1 MEKWTQAQ
9 KEAINSKGSTLVT
22 ASAGTGKTAVLT
34 EKVASLFLQDNIDVN
49 QLLVM
54 TFSSAAA
61 EEMKTRISNKLS
73 EIAKDKS
80 VPLNKRRHLF
90 TQIRLLHTANIKTIH
105 SFCNDIV
112 KKYYYEINLNPNIEV
127 GNTFDIAIIKRK
139 AISKVLEEEYRKKE
153 SAFIHL
159 VEYFDNSEEIE
170 DIFIN
175 SHEKIFNNIDPF
187 AWLNKAVE
195 LYNIDETV
203 LPEFMQIKLLS
214 DFKKA
219 LGFYHQAQFEIE
231 ASDDPKLDKA
241 LKVIN
246 DDISLINKIIDNLN
260 RKDINT
266 FGYNLLD
273 AFGAT
278 IRFSANYNDIKALRN
293 KGKDIVDKYKK
304 SNFDIPQQ
312 LKRIKHMYP
321 AVRKFAEIIVE
332 FNKEYTKLKQS
343 QNIIDFSD
351 MEQYANKILDN
362 KNISLMYKNTFR
374 YVFVDE
380 YQDTS
385 PIQESI
391 IRKISG
397 ANNLFCVGDQK
408 QSIYGFRSSEPAL
421 FMDRD
426 KAYRE
431 KEMPGQV
438 ISLNNNFR
446 SSKNILDCAN
456 DVFFYISS
464 QSKEI
469 NYDKDAALIH
479 GRKDES
485 EIKPVEINLISDTFK
500 ENFTNLSS
508 DEVEVFNIVKTIKNK
523 LEEKVYDPEL
533 KDYREVKYSD
543 IVILCRKLTG
553 ISDHFVKIFTD
564 NKIPFIIE
572 KSGGLLST
580 VEIQNF
586 INILELNNNIN
597 NDLAIISFIHEGFM
611 GFSDDDLI
619 SIRKWNYD
627 NTLIANIQE
636 LALQDS
642 DLAIKCNKFLNFFK
656 SLKNQERYLNLTEL
670 LNFIIEELN
679 YIDYYAIQKNGKQ
692 KIANIKLFLQY
703 AFNYEQKHNDKIFGF
718 LNYINELNNTQ
729 TIIDEAKVN
738 YDENSIRITTIHKS
752 KGLEYPIVI
761 LPFMG
766 KAFSNIDKRINVN
779 IDRNT
784 GLGFKYFNLEKEE
797 KGKTFIRTLIDD
809 IISEK
814 SKEEEM
820 RLLYV
825 AMTRAKEELVI
836 QGTMSGSKTNASL
849 LDASCMLDWIV
860 STVISGSEDN
870 VFDSTTSLKALKG
883 SWKINVAQKEDI
895 EEYIDKKIIPVDSET
910 FLARYSLPSI
920 TKETTQISTI
930 DRNIPTTISASRIL
944 LEQENPF
951 KTPKFKSKESA
962 ANIGTATHNFLR
974 HVNFK
979 GDTSY
984 FGLLDQKEEIIEKG
998 LMKADE
1004 TNLVD
1009 LIKLEKFFDTDLAQ
1023 LISSADRIEKER
1035 SLSVIELADNVGF
1048 YSMNTKEI
1056 LVRCILDL
1064 MFEKDGEWFLVDY
1077 KTDKINDENDDNE
1090 LTNKILSH
1098 RTQLSFYEKAIKKI
1112 YGISIKDTYIVFLDI
1127 GKAFKI
1133 FKQE

>member
-1 MEKWTQAQ
+1 M
-9 KEAINSKGSTLVT
+9 
-22 ASAGTGKTAVLT
+22 
-34 EKVASLFLQDNIDVN
+34 
-49 QLLVM
+49 
-54 TFSSAAA
+54 
-61 EEMKTRISNKLS
+61 
-73 EIAKDKS
+73 
-80 VPLNKRRHLF
+80 
-90 TQIRLLHTANIKTIH
+90 
-105 SFCNDIV
+105 C
-112 KKYYYEINLNPNIEV
+112 
-127 GNTFDIAIIKRK
+127 
-139 AISKVLEEEYRKKE
+139 
-153 SAFIHL
+153 
-159 VEYFDNSEEIE
+159 
-170 DIFIN
+170 
-175 SHEKIFNNIDPF
+175 
-187 AWLNKAVE
+187 
-195 LYNIDETV
+195 
-203 LPEFMQIKLLS
+203 
-214 DFKKA
+214 
-219 LGFYHQAQFEIE
+219 
-231 ASDDPKLDKA
+231 
-241 LKVIN
+241 
-246 DDISLINKIIDNLN
+246 
-260 RKDINT
+260 
-266 FGYNLLD
+266 
-273 AFGAT
+273 
-278 IRFSANYNDIKALRN
+278 
-293 KGKDIVDKYKK
+293 
-304 SNFDIPQQ
+304 
-312 LKRIKHMYP
+312 
-321 AVRKFAEIIVE
+321 
-332 FNKEYTKLKQS
+332 
-343 QNIIDFSD
+343 
-351 MEQYANKILDN
+351 
-362 KNISLMYKNTFR
+362 
-374 YVFVDE
+374 
-380 YQDTS
+380 
-385 PIQESI
+385 
-391 IRKISG
+391 
-397 ANNLFCVGDQK
+397 
-408 QSIYGFRSSEPAL
+408 
-421 FMDRD
+421 
-426 KAYRE
+426 
-431 KEMPGQV
+431 
-438 ISLNNNFR
+438 
-446 SSKNILDCAN
+446 
-456 DVFFYISS
+456 
-464 QSKEI
+464 
-469 NYDKDAALIH
+469 
-479 GRKDES
+479 
-485 EIKPVEINLISDTFK
+485 
-500 ENFTNLSS
+500 
-508 DEVEVFNIVKTIKNK
+508 
-523 LEEKVYDPEL
+523 
-533 KDYREVKYSD
+533 
-543 IVILCRKLTG
+543 
-553 ISDHFVKIFTD
+553 
-564 NKIPFIIE
+564 
-572 KSGGLLST
+572 
-580 VEIQNF
+580 
-586 INILELNNNIN
+586 
-597 NDLAIISFIHEGFM
+597 
-611 GFSDDDLI
+611 
-619 SIRKWNYD
+619 
-627 NTLIANIQE
+627 
-636 LALQDS
+636 
-642 DLAIKCNKFLNFFK
+642 
-656 SLKNQERYLNLTEL
+656 
-670 LNFIIEELN
+670 
-679 YIDYYAIQKNGKQ
+679 
-692 KIANIKLFLQY
+692 
-703 AFNYEQKHNDKIFGF
+703 NYEQKHNDKIFGF

-1004 TNLVD
+1004 ANLVD